1 MAGSALR
8 SREQKTAFYR
18 GVLRSGGAVAHERID
33 DLAADLARRT
43 SQVWLW
49 DAALADEMSSVPPS
63 AAAFAPAPQTEAQPG
78 TTSAPAAPE
87 AVAAP
92 AFDPFA
98 FSAVVVLTR
107 QGKAALLKRLAS
119 IDTAANLI
127 ALADA
132 QHLAI
137 DRSLTDLARLREAI
151 VKGAEQRI
159 ADRRAAAS

>member
-18 GVLRSGGAVAHERID
+18 GVLRSGGAVADERID

-49 DAALADEMSSVPPS
+49 DAALADEMSAVPPR
-63 AAAFAPAPQTEAQPG
+63 AAASEPSRQTEAQPG
-78 TTSAPAAPE
+78 ATTAAAVPE
-87 AVAAP
+87 AVTAP

-107 QGKAALLKRLAS
+107 QGKAALLKRLGS

-137 DRSLTDLARLREAI
+137 DRGLEDLDRLRQAI